1 MEENKNT
8 IEINEE
14 TVVLEPEEVEYYNDD
29 VLATEAVINEELNE
43 KMVSKT
49 SKILLLGAV
58 FAASAAATHV
68 GIKIFKK
75 VKTNKINKELDKIR
89 EELIELYTNE
99 GTIGDRT
106 EESIDEMAKF
116 IYFKRHNNL

>member
-1 MEENKNT
+1 MEENKT
-8 IEINEE
+8 FEINEE
-14 TVVLEPEEVEYYNDD
+14 TVVLEPEEVEIVDEEEESI
-29 VLATEAVINEELNE
+29 VVNEELNE
-43 KMVSKT
+43 EMTSKT
-49 SKILLLGAV
+49 SEMLLLGAV

>member
-1 MEENKNT
+1 MEENKT
-8 IEINEE
+8 FEINEE

-43 KMVSKT
+43 EMTSKT
-49 SKILLLGAV
+49 SNMLLLGAV

-75 VKTNKINKELDKIR
+75 VKTNKINKELGRIR
-89 EELIELYTNE
+89 EELIEQFTKDGSIKDYTE
-99 GTIGDRT
+99 DTL
-106 EESIDEMAKF
+106 DEMSKY
-116 IYFKRHNNL
+116 IYFKKHNNL